1 MKRNGFKMFKKI
13 KKIID
18 IMVNKEDIK
27 VDENYADFSY
37 QWIKG
42 ENMSNINHFKDIVLE
57 PDGKKYIAFTDGTRI
72 SADLLD
78 EYMIRVEK
86 GYEEPKLQSEYA
98 EVQLIDPSQ
107 KSVVK
112 SREVREIPQS
122 VKNIEN
128 PIFSLLSKQK
138 ENWVDV
144 DLKLSINLPP
154 RSLWEVLVSSFEDA
168 ETDILEYVTKDLDIE
183 VVRQSLRESIKE
195 IYKRQKNSPVLKNVR
210 TQDPISE

>member
-1 MKRNGFKMFKKI
+1 MFKKI